1 MERNELGNW
10 ICGGWQ
16 PSRKVADIKRVDSP
30 KPKRKLKVGCW
41 NVRTL
46 YRADKLA
53 QVLREMEN
61 YNIDLLGVSEARWAG
76 AGKGK
81 LTSGHTILFPW
92 RLDNQHSGGVAIII
106 NKKHEKYLLQWK
118 PVSDRLIMARQNMP
132 RWLFSPVLLRH
143 ETLLKRKK
151 TCSMTSCKVQ

>member
-41 NVRTL
+41 IVRTL
-46 YRADKLA
+46 NRADKLA
-53 QVLREMEN
+53 QLLREMEN

-76 AGKGK
+76 AGKRK
-81 LTSGHTILFPW
+81 LTSGHTILFP
-92 RLDNQHSGGVAIII
+92 
-106 NKKHEKYLLQWK
+106 
-118 PVSDRLIMARQNMP
+118 
-132 RWLFSPVLLRH
+132 
-143 ETLLKRKK
+143 
-151 TCSMTSCKVQ
+151 

>member
-30 KPKRKLKVGCW
+30 KPKCKLKVGCW

-46 YRADKLA
+46 YRPDNLA

-61 YNIDLLGVSEARWAG
+61 YNIDLLGVSEPRWDG
-76 AGKGK
+76 VGEKK
-81 LTSGHTILFPW
+81 LTSGHTILFP
-92 RLDNQHSGGVAIII
+92 
-106 NKKHEKYLLQWK
+106 
-118 PVSDRLIMARQNMP
+118 
-132 RWLFSPVLLRH
+132 
-143 ETLLKRKK
+143 
-151 TCSMTSCKVQ
+151 

>member
-16 PSRKVADIKRVDSP
+16 PSSKVADIKRVDSP

-41 NVRTL
+41 NLRTL

-61 YNIDLLGVSEARWAG
+61 YNIDLLGVSEARRTG
-76 AGKGK
+76 VEKGK
-81 LTSGHTILFPW
+81 LTSGHTILF
-92 RLDNQHSGGVAIII
+92 S
-106 NKKHEKYLLQWK
+106 
-118 PVSDRLIMARQNMP
+118 
-132 RWLFSPVLLRH
+132 
-143 ETLLKRKK
+143 
-151 TCSMTSCKVQ
+151 

>member
-41 NVRTL
+41 NLGTL
-46 YRADKLA
+46 YRAGKLA

-61 YNIDLLGVSEARWAG
+61 YNIDLLGVSEVRRTA

-81 LTSGHTILFPW
+81 LTSGHTKFF
-92 RLDNQHSGGVAIII
+92 A
-106 NKKHEKYLLQWK
+106 
-118 PVSDRLIMARQNMP
+118 
-132 RWLFSPVLLRH
+132 
-143 ETLLKRKK
+143 
-151 TCSMTSCKVQ
+151 